1 MKGAGVMIG
10 GLGFVE
16 LFIVFFVSS
25 IYFVIPI
32 ICIVYFFKQLN
43 RIVHLLEKIAGER
56 DTV

>member
-1 MKGAGVMIG
+1 MIG